1 MGVLIADVRSLE
13 VYGRRRISRLFFRNV
28 LFGLDDLLSCLI
40 FGQTEMLKLGLE
52 DMI

>member
-1 MGVLIADVRSLE
+1 MDGGGFPDF
-13 VYGRRRISRLFFRNV
+13 FFRNV

>member
-1 MGVLIADVRSLE
+1 MDGGGFPKRPLTYLGD
-13 VYGRRRISRLFFRNV
+13 FPP
-28 LFGLDDLLSCLI
+28 FGLDDLLSCLI